1 MASEK
6 KAKKVSLKKPA
17 SEDHTSDLFETAPD
31 NEWTRAEQEAK
42 AEKEALDYEPAPE
55 TEMDFMTE
63 EEEKT
68 IKKNR
73 LIGIILGA
81 LLAALLI
88 GGFVYHNQHG
98 KIRDTEVPTTTITT
112 LLTTKPGAEAPEAT
126 TRSYVTRQLTVHKDQ
141 KGVWRSYAGLDPT
154 VGYTGVVGND
164 TGWWYVENDV
174 VNFKYNGIAS
184 NDYGDWLIENGK
196 VNSKFSGKYI
206 YNGRQYIIDGGKVVR
221 SEKLTTTTTAA
232 TTKTTATTQST
243 TATTA
248 STTASTTKH
257 EHKWVAVYDGN
268 AIVEDMNHFCKCPEC
283 GLNFKDRQLLES
295 HAWAMNHKLS
305 DDPANDAYNTGNEKQ
320 EVIIGYTNEQNTYW
334 VCTLCG
340 AETHN
345 ADDVDIGI

>member
-6 KAKKVSLKKPA
+6 KTKKVSIKKIA
-17 SEDHTSDLFETAPD
+17 SEEHSSDLFETAPD

-42 AEKEALDYEPAPE
+42 KEKEALDYEPAPE

-63 EEEKT
+63 EEEKEN
-68 IKKNR
+68 KKNR
-73 LIGIILGA
+73 IIGIVLGV
-81 LLAALLI
+81 LLASLLI

-98 KIRDTEVPTTTITT
+98 KIRDTEVPTTTTTT
-112 LLTTKPGAEAPEAT
+112 LLTTKPGSEIPEAT

-141 KGVWRSYAGLDPT
+141 KGVWRAYAGLDPT

-184 NDYGDWLIENGK
+184 NDYGDWLIVNGK
-196 VNSKFSGKYI
+196 VDSKYSGKYI
-206 YNGRQYIIDGGKVVR
+206 YNGRMYYIDGGKVVR
-221 SEKLTTTTTAA
+221 SERLTTTTTAP
-232 TTKTTATTQST
+232 TTKTTSTTNTQSN
-243 TATTA
+243 TA

-257 EHKWVAVYDGN
+257 DHKWVAVYDGD

-283 GLNFKDRQLLES
+283 GLNFKDRQLLEA
-295 HAWAMNHKLS
+295 HAYAMNHTLS
-305 DDPANDAYNTGNEKQ
+305 EDPANDAYNTGNDKQ
-320 EVIIGYTNEQNTYW
+320 EVIVGYTNPDNTYW
-334 VCTLCG
+334 VCTICG
-340 AETHN
+340 VTTRN